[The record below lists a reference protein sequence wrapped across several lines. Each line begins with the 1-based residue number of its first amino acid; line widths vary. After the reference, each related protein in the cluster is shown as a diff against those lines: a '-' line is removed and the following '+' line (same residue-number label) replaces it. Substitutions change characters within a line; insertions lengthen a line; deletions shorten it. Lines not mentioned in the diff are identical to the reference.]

1 MTVLT
6 IRAHKRYAVRH
17 PVRLGAPGSAAT
29 PGLLIELSAEG
40 CRISKLAEA
49 MFEAGERIV
58 VHLGQVALPGRIRWA
73 HDGLAG
79 IRLDNV
85 LRRDQ
90 FAELVALAR
99 GEIAGGEVSSTSAL
113 GDQRRYGT

>member
-6 IRAHKRYAVRH
+6 IHAHRRYAVRH
-17 PVRLGAPGSAAT
+17 PVRLGAPGSAAIA
-29 PGLLIELSAEG
+29 GLLIELSTDG

-49 MFEAGERIV
+49 AFEADERIA
-58 VHLGQVALPGRIRWA
+58 VHIGQVALPGRIRWA

-99 GEIAGGEVSSTSAL
+99 GGIPGMEVDRAAAL
-113 GDQRRYGT
+113 ADERRYGT

>member
-1 MTVLT
+1 MTVLI

-17 PVRLGAPGSAAT
+17 PVRLGAPGTPAT
-29 PGLLIELSAEG
+29 AGLLIELSAEG
-40 CRISKLAEA
+40 CRISQLGGGT
-49 MFEAGERIV
+49 FEPGQRVV
-58 VHLGQVALPGRIRWA
+58 VHVGQVALPGRIRWA

-79 IRLDNV
+79 VRLDNA

-99 GEIAGGEVSSTSAL
+99 GETLINERQCGASL
-113 GDQRRYGT
+113 GHERRYGT